1 MQKFTLT
8 IASVAAMLLSSA
20 PAQADFVGVYASA
33 DYWNYDGAAS
43 VAQTNKTP
51 ENFDLGSEKQASIA
65 VSIEHPV
72 PFLPNVR
79 VRHTSLKG
87 ADTLNSLAFA
97 FDNQL
102 YVGDVNLALD
112 FTSTDLILYYEIL
125 DNVVSVDVGV
135 AAKQFDG
142 ELLVQGNTPLPTTS
156 TVKFTETIPLA
167 YASVGGSLPFTGF
180 SFKAEAAGVSY
191 DGSSVSDIQAE
202 VKYDFID
209 NLAVDVGL
217 KAGYRQLKV
226 DLEDVEK
233 TDANLDFK
241 GPYLGLE
248 VHF

>member
-1 MQKFTLT
+1 MQKLALA
-8 IASVAAMLLSSA
+8 IASAATLLLASA
-20 PAQADFVGVYASA
+20 PAQADFIGIYASA

-43 VAQTNKTP
+43 VAQTNQSP
-51 ENFDLGSEKQASIA
+51 ENFDLGSQKQASIA
-65 VSIEHPV
+65 VSLEHPV

-79 VRHTSLKG
+79 VRHTRLKG
-87 ADTLNSLAFA
+87 DDTLNSLAFA
-97 FDNQL
+97 FDNKVYL
-102 YVGDVNLALD
+102 GDVNLALD

-125 DNVVSVDVGV
+125 DNIVSVDVGI

-142 ELLVQGNTPLPTTS
+142 ELLVRGNTPLPTTS
-156 TVKFTETIPLA
+156 TVKFTETIPMV
-167 YASVGGSLPFTGF
+167 YGSVGGSLPFTGF

-202 VKYDFID
+202 VKYDFIN
-209 NLAVDVGL
+209 NLAVDLGI

-248 VHF
+248 LHF

>member
-1 MQKFTLT
+1 MQKLALTL
-8 IASVAAMLLSSA
+8 ASATALMLGSA
-20 PAQADFVGVYASA
+20 PAQADFVGIDASA

-43 VAQTNKTP
+43 VAQTNQTP
-51 ENFDLGSEKQASIA
+51 ENFDLGSQKQASIA

-87 ADTLNSLAFA
+87 DDTLNSLAFA
-97 FDNQL
+97 FDNKL
-102 YVGDVNLALD
+102 YIGDVNLALD

-125 DNVVSVDVGV
+125 DNVVSVDVGI

-142 ELLVQGNTPLPTTS
+142 ELVVQGHAPLPTTS
-156 TVKFTETIPLA
+156 TVKFTETIPMA

-180 SFKAEAAGVSY
+180 SFKAEAAGISY

-202 VKYDFID
+202 VKYDFIN
-209 NLAVDVGL
+209 NLVVDLGL

-226 DLEDVEK
+226 DLKDVEN

-248 VHF
+248 IHF

>member
-1 MQKFTLT
+1 MQKLALTL
-8 IASVAAMLLSSA
+8 ASATALMLGSA
-20 PAQADFVGVYASA
+20 PAQADFVGIYASA

-43 VAQTNKTP
+43 VAQTNQTP

-65 VSIEHPV
+65 VSIEHPI
-72 PFLPNVR
+72 PLLPNVR

-97 FDNQL
+97 FDDKI

-142 ELLVQGNTPLPTTS
+142 ELLVRGNTPLPSTS
-156 TVKFTETIPLA
+156 TVKFTETIPMV
-167 YASVGGSLPFTGF
+167 YGSVGGSLPFTGF

-202 VKYDFID
+202 VKYDFIE

-226 DLEDVEK
+226 DLEDVEN

-241 GPYLGLE
+241 GPYVGLE
-248 VHF
+248 IHF

>member
-43 VAQTNKTP
+43 VAQTNKPP

-142 ELLVQGNTPLPTTS
+142 ELIVQGNAPLPKTS
-156 TVKFTETIPLA
+156 TIKFTETIPLA

>member
-51 ENFDLGSEKQASIA
+51 EKFDLGSEKQASIA

-142 ELLVQGNTPLPTTS
+142 ELLVRGNTPLPSTS
-156 TVKFTETIPLA
+156 TVKFTETIPMA

>member
-1 MQKFTLT
+1 MKKLALT
-8 IASVAAMLLSSA
+8 IASATTLLLSSA
-20 PAQADFVGVYASA
+20 PAQADFVGIDASA

-43 VAQTNKTP
+43 VAQTNQTP
-51 ENFDLGSEKQASIA
+51 ENFDLGSQKQASIA

-87 ADTLNSLAFA
+87 DDTLNSLAFA
-97 FDNQL
+97 FDNKL
-102 YVGDVNLALD
+102 YIGDVNLALD

-125 DNVVSVDVGV
+125 DNVVSVDVGI

-142 ELLVQGNTPLPTTS
+142 ELVVQGNAPLPTTS
-156 TVKFTETIPLA
+156 TVKFTETIPMA

-202 VKYDFID
+202 VKYDFIN
-209 NLAVDVGL
+209 NLVVDLGL

-226 DLEDVEK
+226 DLNDVEN